1 VKSEVENM
9 RYFTFDGP
17 LSLNGYAEVPEN
29 APTDYLDSVYQ
40 DVYVWW
46 GLTFGGFGIVR
57 GGELIAVCNAELKW
71 RIDNSKVTAES
82 IEHYCSKYQ
91 DGDEVIKIIGFDDS
105 HINRCP
111 IPIIEEAKNLA
122 EQIDTIFGVA
132 S

>member
-1 VKSEVENM
+1 M

-17 LSLNGYAEVPEN
+17 LSLNGYAEVPES
-29 APTDYLDSVYQ
+29 APTDYLDDIYSSIK
-40 DVYVWW
+40 VWW

-57 GGELIAVCNAELKW
+57 GGELISVCNAELTWKV
-71 RIDNSKVTAES
+71 DNSKVTSES
-82 IEHYCSKYQ
+82 IKAYSTVYQ
-91 DGDEVIKIIGFDDS
+91 DGDEIINIVGFDDS

-122 EQIDTIFGVA
+122 EQIDTNFGVA